1 MWERNVSVVADDVTE
16 EAAAGSQSLM
26 VYMTESEIYSQ
37 SQKKPLKDISPNT
50 FWKLWSTEELNNCNK
65 HPHVYPLVSAVNTL
79 P

>member
-37 SQKKPLKDISPNT
+37 SQTKPLKDIFPNT
-50 FWKLWSTEELNNCNK
+50 FWKL
-65 HPHVYPLVSAVNTL
+65 
-79 P
+79 

>member
-50 FWKLWSTEELNNCNK
+50 FWKL
-65 HPHVYPLVSAVNTL
+65 
-79 P
+79 